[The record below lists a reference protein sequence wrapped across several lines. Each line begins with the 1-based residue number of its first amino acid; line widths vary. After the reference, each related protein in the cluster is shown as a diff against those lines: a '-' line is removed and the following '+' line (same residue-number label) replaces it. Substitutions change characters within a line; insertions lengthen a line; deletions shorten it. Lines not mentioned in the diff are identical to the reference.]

1 MATCSRFGGYLML
14 CAALASALPVSALSQ
29 IDADTL
35 KRLQSQAGSVLP
47 TDQTSAVDRARE
59 RGASDQDENE
69 SSSGPISDDLQ
80 DQLDAARIRKK
91 LEKAAPPTPIEKD
104 FRERTN
110 NKTLRQ
116 FGYDLFANARAI
128 TNQPITGDVGD
139 AYVMGV
145 GDQLVVTFQG
155 STSRTVTT
163 RVDREGR
170 IVVDQIRPIVAAG
183 RTLGAVRRDFET
195 AAKATLL
202 GTDVYLSIGSVRA
215 VTVLVGGEVNRP
227 GAFTV
232 TSLTDVAT
240 VLARAG
246 GIRPSGSLRRVRVVR
261 NGQNLNY
268 DLYGLLGI
276 GSPPAMRLRDGDRV
290 VVPAIGQVIAL
301 SGGVARPGIYELAPG
316 GTMTI
321 GQAIAMAG
329 GPLRPR
335 GNDFVVGRIGR
346 NGDEQ
351 FITLANPAAR
361 LQAGDAVIVN
371 ARVRAAEGRMT
382 LSGYVDSPGVR
393 SIGAAPTIGALI
405 GGADNLKPGSYLPMA
420 VLVRSDGVTRARQYR
435 AVNLV
440 NVLGRGQDVSLRS
453 DDELVVFSEQDITF
467 LQSEPVRRIILGEE
481 NKSKCPALVELQN
494 LVRDTQ
500 SQRFAAV
507 TRGTFFVDKNGKT
520 EVASG
525 LGARAQ
531 LGVRDSETLAGGGA
545 SSQKLTAR
553 ERALLARQNKE
564 ISAADADDEAL
575 LLSEN
580 DEYDYARRP
589 DSEREDAKC
598 PAVFRKNASLMPFL
612 MEHAVSIAGAV
623 RRPGAYP
630 VAGVSDL
637 STLASVGQ
645 GMTLDA
651 IRDQV
656 EITRYSQKPTEGDVP
671 STQLISLASARM
683 GDISLQAGDDVRF
696 LSQPQVQET
705 GAVLLTGEFQRPGLY
720 TIRKGEKLSAVMAR
734 AGGLSPTAYPYG
746 AIFTRR
752 SVKAAQQEGFK
763 RTSRE
768 ISSSILTLSA
778 RRNISADAIIAAQEL
793 ATSVAEVDAVGRVV
807 VEADPRV
814 LGSRPDLDTAMEA
827 GDAVFV
833 PKQPNFVL
841 SIGDVL
847 NPGALQFVPKKSV
860 KTYLKESGGYQR
872 SADEKR
878 VFIVYPNGLAQ
889 PMRLSGWRNTDA
901 MLPPGS
907 TIVVPKNIDPLAKL
921 DLIKDISQI
930 IGQLAVSFASIAV
943 IARR

>member
-1 MATCSRFGGYLML
+1 MVLRTRLGSYAML
-14 CAALASALPVSALSQ
+14 IAAVLGILPGQLSAQVD
-29 IDADTL
+29 IDAL
-35 KRLQSQAGSVLP
+35 RKLQSQVGSSLP
-47 TDQTSAVDRARE
+47 TDQNSSIDRARE
-59 RGASDQDENE
+59 RGAQDQSQDEK
-69 SSSGPISDDLQ
+69 SSGPISDDLQ
-80 DQLDAARIRKK
+80 DQLDAARLRKR
-91 LEKAAPPTPIEKD
+91 LEKVAPPTPIEKD
-104 FRERTN
+104 FRDRTN

-116 FGYDLFANARAI
+116 FGYDLFANARSSSV
-128 TNQPITGDVGD
+128 QPITGDVGD

-170 IVVDQIRPIVAAG
+170 LVVDQIRPIVAAG

-202 GTDVYLSIGSVRA
+202 GTDVYLSIGAVRA

-246 GIRPSGSLRRVRVVR
+246 GVRPSGTLRRVRVVR
-261 NGQNLNY
+261 NGQSLNY

-276 GSPPAMRLRDGDRV
+276 GTPPSLRLQDGDKV

-301 SGGVARPGIYELAPG
+301 SGGVARPAIYELSAG
-316 GTMTI
+316 GSMSI

-335 GNDFVVGRIGR
+335 GNDFVVSRIGKG
-346 NGDEQ
+346 GDEQ
-351 FITLANPAAR
+351 YLTLTNPAAR

-371 ARVRAAEGRMT
+371 ARVRATEGRMT

-393 SIGAAPTIGALI
+393 SVGAAPSIAALI

-440 NVLGRGQDVSLRS
+440 NVLTKGQNVSLRS
-453 DDELVVFSEQDITF
+453 DDELVLFSDIDISF
-467 LQSEPVRRIILGEE
+467 LQSEPVRRIVLGEP
-481 NKSKCPALVELQN
+481 NKSKCPALVELEN

-500 SQRFAAV
+500 SQRFGAV
-507 TRGTFFVDKNGKT
+507 VRGTFFVDKNGKA

-525 LGARAQ
+525 AGTRAQ
-531 LGVRDSETLAGGGA
+531 LGIRDSESGSEKDG
-545 SSQKLTAR
+545 SSRKLSAK
-553 ERALLARQNKE
+553 EKALLAKSNQENGLE
-564 ISAADADDEAL
+564 TDESL
-575 LLSEN
+575 EPDQS
-580 DEYDYARRP
+580 EYDYVRDP
-589 DSEREDAKC
+589 DSVREDPKC
-598 PAVFRKNASLMPFL
+598 PLVFRKNAALMPFL
-612 MEHAVSIAGAV
+612 LEHAVSVTGAV

-637 STLASVGQ
+637 STLSSVAQ
-645 GMTLDA
+645 GLTLDA
-651 IRDQV
+651 MRDQV
-656 EITRYSQKPTEGDVP
+656 EVTRYSENSVDQSIPAAN
-671 STQLISLASARM
+671 LISLSSTRM
-683 GDISLQAGDDVRF
+683 GDIALQAGDDVRF
-696 LSQPQVQET
+696 LSQPQTQEA
-705 GAVLLTGEFQRPGLY
+705 GAVLLSGEFVRPGLY
-720 TIRKGEKLSAVMAR
+720 TIRKGEKMSSLIAR
-734 AGGLSPTAYPYG
+734 AGGLSASAYPYG
-746 AIFTRR
+746 AVFTRR
-752 SVKAAQQEGFK
+752 SVKVAQQEGFK

-778 RRNISADAIIAAQEL
+778 RRNVSADAIIAAQEL
-793 ATSVAEVDAVGRVV
+793 ATSISTVDAPGRVV

-814 LGSRPDLDTAMEA
+814 LEKRADLDTAMEA
-827 GDAVFV
+827 GDAIFM

-847 NPGALQFVPKKSV
+847 NPGALQFVANKSAR
-860 KTYLKESGGYQR
+860 TYLREAGGFQR
-872 SADEKR
+872 SADSKR
-878 VFIVYPNGLAQ
+878 VFIVYPNGIAQ
-889 PMRLSGWRNTDA
+889 PMHLSGWRGGEPV
-901 MLPPGS
+901 LPPGT
-907 TIVVPKNIDPLAKL
+907 TIVVPKNVDPLAKL
-921 DLIKDISQI
+921 DLVKDLAQI
-930 IGQLAVSFASIAV
+930 IGQLAVSFASVAV
-943 IARR
+943 IAK